1 MRRGVIHELLLLH
14 SFWIVPRD
22 TCLHF
27 FCSDNR
33 MMKLSV
39 VTAIFLLRFV
49 AVFADFST
57 NYCGCG
63 NARALN
69 ALEPLPTPRGS
80 GYRLLGK
87 SSSEENCKCDNA
99 SSKHFEAMVTKK
111 KCCKGSKGSKK
122 IGKKR
127 GRNLDEDTPAIP
139 TQTRPQGTPK
149 YDNPILLSE
158 DTGIWILP
166 DFLDG
171 EGVQTMLQAF
181 EAGEQ
186 HFFDCKLHACTA
198 RPSLPRCQKN
208 PGAVCLLVSEQV
220 KSHLSEPAKMAWE
233 DLNSKLQAVW
243 PQYPFTAPLLAQ
255 VQEGEVG
262 PFRWHI
268 DGQDLLVDH
277 GIVSPV
283 TIVVYLTDSD
293 SQLIFPYANS
303 TGIAITP
310 KAGMAVSFFNIDE
323 DNKVLYTAIHGVSAS
338 PADAGVRLSI
348 SAHFAYAPELHS
360 GYGPVEEIII

>member
-1 MRRGVIHELLLLH
+1 
-14 SFWIVPRD
+14 
-22 TCLHF
+22 
-27 FCSDNR
+27 
-33 MMKLSV
+33 
-39 VTAIFLLRFV
+39 
-49 AVFADFST
+49 
-57 NYCGCG
+57 
-63 NARALN
+63 
-69 ALEPLPTPRGS
+69 
-80 GYRLLGK
+80 
-87 SSSEENCKCDNA
+87 
-99 SSKHFEAMVTKK
+99 
-111 KCCKGSKGSKK
+111 
-122 IGKKR
+122 
-127 GRNLDEDTPAIP
+127 LDEDTPAIP
-139 TQTRPQGTPK
+139 IQTRPQGTPK
-149 YDNPILLSE
+149 YDNPILLFE

-181 EAGEQ
+181 EASE
-186 HFFDCKLHACTA
+186 HHVWDCKLQACTA

-262 PFRWHI
+262 PLQWHI
-268 DGQDLLVDH
+268 DGQDLARAH

-310 KAGMAVSFFNIDE
+310 KAGMAVSFFNMDE
-323 DNKVLYTAIHGVSAS
+323 DNKVLYTSIHGVSAS
-338 PADAGVRLSI
+338 TADAGVRLSI
-348 SAHFAYAPELHS
+348 SAKFTHAPELHS
-360 GYGPVEEIII
+360 GYSPVEEIIV